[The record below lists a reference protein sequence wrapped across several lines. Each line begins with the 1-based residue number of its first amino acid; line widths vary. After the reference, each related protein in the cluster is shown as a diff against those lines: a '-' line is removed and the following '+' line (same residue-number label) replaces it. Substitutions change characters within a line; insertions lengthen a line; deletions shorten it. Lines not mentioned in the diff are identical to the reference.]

1 MGPLPSRP
9 VTWGAGKAGGLEAAF
24 DPKPGT
30 SIVPPMR
37 FSPARSALLLLA
49 LATPVA
55 AQERPL
61 AWTGA
66 RIYPIAGEPIADG
79 VLVVHQGKI
88 VAVGAAGS
96 VSVPAGAEVRALPP
110 GKVILPGLV
119 DSHSHIGGAQGGDG
133 SGALHPEVRVLDALD
148 ARHASIQRAQASGI
162 TTANV
167 MPGSGQLISGQ
178 TLYLKLRDGRII
190 DDLLIRLADGSPAGG
205 LKMANGTNPMR
216 AASGPFPGTRA
227 KAAAMMRDQF
237 IKAQE
242 YQAKVARAKG
252 DPEKLPARDL
262 GLEMIGEALAGR
274 RIVQF
279 HSHRH
284 DDILTALRLR
294 QEFGFKMVLHH
305 VSEAWKVA
313 PEIAAAG
320 VPASA
325 IVLDSPGGKLETRD
339 LSFESPAALEKAG
352 AEVGLHSD
360 DPVIDSRHFLRSAA
374 IAVRAGMSRP
384 AALRAVTLANAKMLG
399 LDDRVGTLAA
409 GKDADFIV
417 LSGDPFS
424 VYTQVEET
432 WIEGRR
438 VFNLSDP
445 VDRTYALGGPGAG
458 DPRRTPLC
466 CYTSAW
472 DIILAAN
479 GALQQ

>member
-1 MGPLPSRP
+1 
-9 VTWGAGKAGGLEAAF
+9 
-24 DPKPGT
+24 
-30 SIVPPMR
+30 
-37 FSPARSALLLLA
+37 
-49 LATPVA
+49 
-55 AQERPL
+55 
-61 AWTGA
+61 
-66 RIYPIAGEPIADG
+66 
-79 VLVVHQGKI
+79 
-88 VAVGAAGS
+88 
-96 VSVPAGAEVRALPP
+96 
-110 GKVILPGLV
+110 
-119 DSHSHIGGAQGGDG
+119 
-133 SGALHPEVRVLDALD
+133 
-148 ARHASIQRAQASGI
+148 
-162 TTANV
+162 
-167 MPGSGQLISGQ
+167 
-178 TLYLKLRDGRII
+178 
-190 DDLLIRLADGSPAGG
+190 
-205 LKMANGTNPMR
+205 MANGTNPMR
-216 AASGPFPGTRA
+216 SPGGPFPGTRA

-252 DPEKLPARDL
+252 DPEKLPPRDL

-294 QEFGFKMVLHH
+294 QEFGFRMVLQH

-339 LSFESPAALEKAG
+339 LTFDSPAALEKAG
-352 AEVGLHSD
+352 AEVGLHTD

-374 IAVRAGMSRP
+374 IAVRAGLSRP

-432 WIEGRR
+432 WVEGRR
-438 VFNLSDP
+438 VFHLADP

>member
-1 MGPLPSRP
+1 
-9 VTWGAGKAGGLEAAF
+9 
-24 DPKPGT
+24 
-30 SIVPPMR
+30 
-37 FSPARSALLLLA
+37 
-49 LATPVA
+49 
-55 AQERPL
+55 
-61 AWTGA
+61 
-66 RIYPIAGEPIADG
+66 
-79 VLVVHQGKI
+79 
-88 VAVGAAGS
+88 
-96 VSVPAGAEVRALPP
+96 
-110 GKVILPGLV
+110 
-119 DSHSHIGGAQGGDG
+119 
-133 SGALHPEVRVLDALD
+133 
-148 ARHASIQRAQASGI
+148 
-162 TTANV
+162 
-167 MPGSGQLISGQ
+167 
-178 TLYLKLRDGRII
+178 
-190 DDLLIRLADGSPAGG
+190 
-205 LKMANGTNPMR
+205 
-216 AASGPFPGTRA
+216 
-227 KAAAMMRDQF
+227 MMRDQF

-242 YQAKVARAKG
+242 YQAKVTRAKG